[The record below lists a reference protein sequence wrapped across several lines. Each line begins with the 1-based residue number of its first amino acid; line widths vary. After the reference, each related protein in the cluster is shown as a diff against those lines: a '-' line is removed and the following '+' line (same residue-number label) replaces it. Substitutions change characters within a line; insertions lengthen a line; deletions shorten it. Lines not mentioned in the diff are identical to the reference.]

1 MKNLGIKRRTFLS
14 GTALFG
20 ASALLKSPK
29 VFSTSLPKK
38 MVGLYGPIQGV
49 AKLNANENPYGP
61 SPLALKAMAEASKR
75 GAYYVRN
82 SAKIL
87 REMIA
92 ERHELSPD
100 HVLLSSGSSG
110 VLTYLALAL
119 SKKGKIL
126 APDLFWDTTAKMGV
140 RNNKYG
146 IKRVPN
152 DVKLGIDLSAMEL
165 ELDDE
170 VSLVHITNPNNP
182 TGKLIPAKD
191 FERFCNRVSDKCV
204 VLVDEAYNE
213 LTDSPDKTTMIPLIK
228 AGKNIAVARTFS
240 KIYGMAGMRIGYMI
254 AKPELLEL
262 VGQFGLGDYGL
273 NQAGVAGALA
283 SYNDDRFLA
292 YSKSKVLEA
301 REMVLSA
308 LTENGLSALNSQT
321 NFMFVDLGTLNAE
334 KFREQ
339 MEKQNILIRGIYR
352 DYNNWSRVSMG
363 RIEDVQMYVDEM
375 PKVLDALS
383 KAYS

>member
-29 VFSTSLPKK
+29 AFSTSLPKK
-38 MVGLYGPIQGV
+38 MVGLYGPIHGV

-61 SPLALKAMAEASKR
+61 SPAALKAMAEASKR

-146 IKRVPN
+146 IKRIPN

-308 LTENGLSALNSQT
+308 LAENGLTALNSQT
-321 NFMFVDLGTLNAE
+321 NFMFVDLGILNAE

-339 MEKQNILIRGIYR
+339 MEKQNVLIRGIYR

-363 RIEDVQMYVDEM
+363 RIEDVQMYVDEI

-383 KAYS
+383 KTYS